1 MYAEDRL
8 DRQVDVVVIGAG
20 FAGLVAAR
28 DLRER
33 GLRVVVLEARDR
45 VGGRAYSRPFAGSD
59 QIVEIGGAWFDSE
72 VHTPLREEADRYGVT
87 IAPGMPCQ
95 AVRWFTDGRLR
106 DGLPVDRA
114 EFANLERTIVA
125 ATAEGQSLKDA
136 AAERLQEYDATS
148 LAAWLDGQPVTPA
161 GRDFIYGFVTLM
173 TGADPSVVPVLGTLR
188 SIADDGA
195 FYRYFDELRH
205 VISPGTHALA
215 EAIASEL
222 GSALHLSTPVR
233 AVRQTDSEVV
243 VTTDDGDYVAESCV
257 MAVPMN
263 ALGGM
268 TFDPPFAPER
278 AHYITE
284 GHVCRMTKVW
294 MLATGVPEHMLGA
307 GWNTPFYWLSAQRLV
322 GDAQLVVAFALEGA
336 IDPSDRDA
344 VERALQVYAPDA
356 RVLAVDHHDW
366 VSDPYARGGWFVPPV
381 GWWGARDILA
391 APHGR
396 VVMAGS
402 DVAPEHAGWIA
413 GAVASGR
420 AVAADIATQLRA
432 EAASAAAAGPV

>member
-1 MYAEDRL
+1 L

-45 VGGRAYSRPFAGSD
+45 VGGRAYTRAFAGGD
-59 QIVEIGGAWFDSE
+59 QMVEFGGAWFDRE
-72 VHTPLREEADRYGVT
+72 VHTPLREEAERYG
-87 IAPGMPCQ
+87 IAIGPGMPCQ
-95 AVRWFTDGRLR
+95 SVRWFTGGRLR

-114 EFANLERTIVA
+114 DFPNLERTIVD
-125 ATAEGQSLKDA
+125 ATVEGQSLRDA
-136 AAERLQEYDATS
+136 SPERIREYDAVS
-148 LAAWLDGQPVTPA
+148 LASWLDGQHVTPA

-195 FYRYFDELRH
+195 FYRYFDELRN
-205 VISPGTHALA
+205 IIPTGTRAVA
-215 EAIASEL
+215 EAISSEL
-222 GSALHLSTPVR
+222 GSALRLNTPVR
-233 AVRQTDSEVV
+233 AVRQTASRVI
-243 VTTDDGDYVAESCV
+243 VTTDDGDYVADSCV
-257 MAVPMN
+257 MAVPVN
-263 ALGGM
+263 ALDGIA
-268 TFDPPFAPER
+268 FDPPFAPER
-278 AHYITE
+278 ARFITE

-294 MLATGVPEHMLGA
+294 MLATGVPDQMLGA
-307 GWNTPFYWLSAQRLV
+307 GWQTPFYWLSAQRQV

-336 IDPSDRDA
+336 LDPTDRDA
-344 VERALQVYAPDA
+344 LERALRVYAPAA

-381 GWWGARDILA
+381 GWFGAREVLA

-396 VVMAGS
+396 ILMAGS

-413 GAVASGR
+413 GAIASGR
-420 AVAADIATQLRA
+420 AVAADLATQHRA
-432 EAASAAAAGPV
+432 EDARPAPAGSV